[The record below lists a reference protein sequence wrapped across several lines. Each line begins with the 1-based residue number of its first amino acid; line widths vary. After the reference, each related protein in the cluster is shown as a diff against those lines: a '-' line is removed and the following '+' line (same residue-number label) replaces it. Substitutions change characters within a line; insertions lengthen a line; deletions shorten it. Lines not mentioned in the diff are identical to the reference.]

1 VRRKRTFY
9 TVLDVWIALS
19 LMWFTIDL
27 FDDSSSLGFYW
38 PMLGTGIGLAI
49 TGTMLLGVGGCS
61 APSGS
66 ARMAVRRI
74 VPVFDSPAPGDSR
87 DFYAEVLG
95 LEVAMDLDWV
105 VTFAPPGDP
114 ASQLAGMSHDA
125 TAPLTPDA
133 SVEVDDVDAAYRASA
148 AQRVHGHVQRKRQRH
163 HRALGVA

>member
-1 VRRKRTFY
+1 
-9 TVLDVWIALS
+9 
-19 LMWFTIDL
+19 
-27 FDDSSSLGFYW
+27 
-38 PMLGTGIGLAI
+38 
-49 TGTMLLGVGGCS
+49 
-61 APSGS
+61 
-66 ARMAVRRI
+66 MAGRRI
-74 VPVFDSPAPGDSR
+74 GPVFGSPAPGDSR

-148 AQRVHGHVQRKRQRH
+148 AQRV
-163 HRALGVA
+163 